1 MKKVGLITIYHV
13 PNYGSVL
20 QTYATQTL
28 LEKLGCKCNIINY
41 KYPNEYHYSL
51 GRPKQSIKSKI
62 GSLLGLSAGH
72 RKANKLEAFKKKHFN
87 FTKLYSHLN
96 ELKTANWEGY
106 DMFVVG
112 SDQVWKSKFTLGD
125 TAFLLSFVPDYKK
138 RVSIASSF
146 ATSSVPEEYR
156 ETYKR
161 ELEKFNAISVRE
173 NNGISIIKDEL
184 KLNKD
189 VQVVLDP
196 TLLLS
201 KEDWLSAVPRSTF
214 KKKKKYILLY
224 MLTYAFEPR
233 PYIFEV
239 LKQLQS
245 QEDYDIIA
253 LEGYTPKERANG
265 IEMINKA
272 DSSIPEFIDLF
283 ANADVVV
290 TSSFHGT
297 AFAVNFGIPLI
308 SIVPGDKGDDRQSS
322 FLKNVGL
329 NGCIA
334 TAGTAIDNINYRYA
348 PKKAEENLAELRRKS
363 IEWIKDKVH

>member
-1 MKKVGLITIYHV
+1 MKRKAGLITIYHV

-20 QTYATQTL
+20 QTFATQRL
-28 LEKLGCKCNIINY
+28 LEKLGYECDIINY
-41 KYPNEYHYSL
+41 KYPNEYHHSL
-51 GRPKQSIKSKI
+51 GRQKPSLKSKI
-62 GSLLGLSAGH
+62 GRIFGLSAHH
-72 RKANKLEAFKKKHFN
+72 RKANKLECFKKRHFN

-96 ELKTANWEGY
+96 ELRTADWESY

-125 TAFLLSFVPDYKK
+125 TAFLLSFVPDDKK

-156 ETYKR
+156 EIYKR
-161 ELEKFNAISVRE
+161 ELEKFSAISVRE
-173 NNGISIIKDEL
+173 NNGVSIIKDEL
-184 KLNKD
+184 KLNKE

-272 DSSIPEFIDLF
+272 DSSIPEFINLF

-308 SIVPGDKGDDRQSS
+308 SIVPDDKGDDRQSS

-334 TAGTAIDNINYRYA
+334 TTETPVDCINCFYDHKDVKRNLSELRN
-348 PKKAEENLAELRRKS
+348 KSINWIKENL
-363 IEWIKDKVH
+363 